1 MLEKMFTTGAKFNN
15 NLSMKSIR
23 LLSGISEV
31 LFELSLDVM
40 FEHGSILVCR
50 LCLNMGQ
57 SKDFG
62 YV

>member
-57 SKDFG
+57 
-62 YV
+62 